1 MKKLLCLVFFL
12 IIVLPILGHADNEA
26 ILKLDA
32 LIEEAK
38 ASNPQI
44 QAIKGD
50 YEAQR
55 PKISWARYLADPIV
69 AAEFSDNMR
78 MYSVTLPVPFPTKI
92 TSRSEFA
99 RTETDQYYNLYMSKI
114 QQVTRDVKKT
124 YAELFLLYR
133 NIATVEKS
141 IAFLEQIYSITAH
154 KYSINEASQA
164 EVLRAQ
170 VELARSENQLVI
182 LRDDMDIAE
191 ARINTLLN
199 RDLDAIV
206 ARPGGLEITE
216 DTLGL
221 STLYTLAEENQPL
234 LKAYELQRRGA
245 EVMLSIARQTYLPD
259 FALRYTL
266 EHMDNDVYNNKYM
279 VGVTIPIWFWGKQR
293 EFVREAEARLY
304 KASAHY
310 QTMENSVLL
319 AVKEAKTR
327 VRKFQHVVDLYK
339 NSILP
344 QAEAGLKSA
353 LAAYEVNTIEFQSLL
368 ESEKLLVLTEYE
380 YEQAR
385 VDLFTAIA
393 DLEEAVGL
401 VN

>member
-1 MKKLLCLVFFL
+1 MKRLLYLKCFL
-12 IIVLPILGHADNEA
+12 IFIVPFLGNADNA
-26 ILKLDA
+26 AVLDLSA

-38 ASNPQI
+38 ANNPGL
-44 QAIKGD
+44 QALKAD
-50 YEAQR
+50 YEAAGA
-55 PKISWARYLADPIV
+55 KIPWARYLADPII
-69 AAEFSDNMR
+69 AAEFSENMR

-92 TSRSEFA
+92 TSRSDFA
-99 RTETDQYYNLYMSKI
+99 RTETDYYYNLYQSKI

-124 YAELFLLYR
+124 YAGLFLLYR
-133 NIATVEKS
+133 NIATAEKS
-141 IAFLEQIYSITAH
+141 IAFLKQIHSITAH
-154 KYSINEASQA
+154 KYSINEVSQA

-170 VELARSENQLVI
+170 VELARSENQLVV
-182 LRDDMDIAE
+182 LRDDVEIAE
-191 ARINTLLN
+191 ARMNALLN
-199 RDLDAIV
+199 RDLDTV
-206 ARPGGLEITE
+206 VGEPGALETTG
-216 DTLGL
+216 DTLEL

-234 LKAYELQRRGA
+234 LKAYELQRREA
-245 EVMLSIARQTYLPD
+245 EVMLSMARQTYLPD

-266 EHMDNDVYNNKYM
+266 EHIDNDVYNNKYM

-293 EFVREAEARLY
+293 GYVKEAEARLY

-327 VRKFQHVVDLYK
+327 VGKFQHVVDFYK

-368 ESEKLLVLTEYE
+368 ESEKLLVQIEFE

-385 VDLFTAIA
+385 VDLFMAVA

-401 VN
+401 AD